1 MGIKKMFLGLSNIIL
16 ERIQQIIGKK
26 RLFRFY
32 SMFGIRRIIEMAYLF
47 TLLFL
52 FAGIINALLEIETVS
67 KYSSEWSLVRSFG
80 IQSFID
86 TFLNFLLI
94 SIGTLGVYLMY
105 IGGRKT
111 GTRIPSL
118 YVLSGIIIIILN
130 MFILLFIISYKG
142 G

>member
-1 MGIKKMFLGLSNIIL
+1 MFLGLSNIIL

-80 IQSFID
+80 IQSFMD

>member
-80 IQSFID
+80 IQSFMD